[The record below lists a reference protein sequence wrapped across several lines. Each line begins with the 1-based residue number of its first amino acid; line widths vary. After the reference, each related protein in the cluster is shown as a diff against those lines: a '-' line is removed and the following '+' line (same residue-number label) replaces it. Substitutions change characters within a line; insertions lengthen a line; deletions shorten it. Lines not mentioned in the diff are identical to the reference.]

1 MGDSSGTRSCS
12 HLRTEALQ
20 ALDRSKSSDG
30 CALSFLKSGR
40 RRRGLSESTKS
51 PLEKRFPGMKSQS
64 VSKSGDI
71 LSFRLLFSPER
82 GGGLSEDEQTSKEP
96 SRYNT
101 SFSVAEGL
109 EVT

>member
-1 MGDSSGTRSCS
+1 
-12 HLRTEALQ
+12 
-20 ALDRSKSSDG
+20 
-30 CALSFLKSGR
+30 
-40 RRRGLSESTKS
+40 
-51 PLEKRFPGMKSQS
+51 MKSQS